1 MRKRKEPEGPD
12 GFRAPPEPA
21 QKQKPKPNPEPA
33 QKPKPVGKPAGN
45 RLLAGYL
52 AHEFLTGGT
61 LFGKPFPPPAAAA
74 QPKPSRKTPP
84 AKANAKAYADVAELM
99 MGDGGAHVPG
109 VVNPS
114 QLAQWLQM

>member
-1 MRKRKEPEGPD
+1 MLRSPMRKRKEPEGPD
-12 GFRAPPEPA
+12 GFRAP
-21 QKQKPKPNPEPA
+21 PEPA

-61 LFGKPFPPPAAAA
+61 LFGKPFTPAAAAA

-84 AKANAKAYADVAELM
+84 SKAKAYADVAELM